1 MILIKSSSVIKN
13 GEKVK
18 IKNSDIAGNII
29 GNNLNTLQEYN
40 KNNIKMI
47 NKNELHYYIIP
58 LYCDNEDCIEIAA
71 NDITLL

>member
-1 MILIKSSSVIKN
+1 MILIKPSSIIKN

-18 IKNSDIAGNII
+18 IKNCDIVGNII

-47 NKNELHYYIIP
+47 NKDELHYYIIP
-58 LYCDNEDCIEIAA
+58 LYYDNKDCIEVAA
-71 NDITLL
+71 NSITLL